1 MNDESRTTF
10 DFDTSQRSL
19 ATDSPGG
26 QRSLNSSNSTGIA
39 LQSTASSSKAVL
51 AALRA
56 LQDKIR
62 RLESEKAQA
71 LDDAAQIRTQ
81 LKSLEI
87 ENDHARERDALHS
100 QKLLQDARMAYEKVL
115 SEKTDMESRLHI
127 LDKQLEKANTEL
139 HATMSENKELE
150 GSKRSG
156 SEKVQQLENQII
168 EMELK
173 LQDSLRK
180 EQGSVP
186 TLYLCSET
194 LRRTLECDGVGDE
207 TPRGGDLHTEEPHR
221 VIDQ

>member
-1 MNDESRTTF
+1 MNDESRTF

-19 ATDSPGG
+19 ASDSPGG
-26 QRSLNSSNSTGIA
+26 HRSLNSSSSTGIA

-87 ENDHARERDALHS
+87 ENEHARERDSLHS
-100 QKLLQDARMAYEKVL
+100 QKLLQDARMAYEKVI
-115 SEKTDMESRLHI
+115 SEKTEMEKRLHI
-127 LDKQLEKANTEL
+127 LDRQIEKANTEL
-139 HATMSENKELE
+139 HAAMSENKELE
-150 GSKRSG
+150 GAKRSG
-156 SEKVQQLENQII
+156 ADKVQQLENQIV

-180 EQGSVP
+180 EQGNVLTFDLRSV
-186 TLYLCSET
+186 TLCQNFPVRWCG
-194 LRRTLECDGVGDE
+194 RRDATRRRS
-207 TPRGGDLHTEEPHR
+207 TP
-221 VIDQ
+221 